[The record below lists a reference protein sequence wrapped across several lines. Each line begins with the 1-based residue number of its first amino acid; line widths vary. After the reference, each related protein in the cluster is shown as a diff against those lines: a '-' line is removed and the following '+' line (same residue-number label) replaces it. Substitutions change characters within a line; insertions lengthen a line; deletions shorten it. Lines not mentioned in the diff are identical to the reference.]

1 MDADYTNPHPSRGER
16 DRAWIR
22 ELIDKL
28 VELEADNRSYRD
40 KIKVMSAENTQLRNN
55 VLDDPNLRQ
64 AFLEAAHKD
73 HKALVDRHAKSVEQY
88 NSIIDQHLAVNA
100 DLKAEVERYKFTL
113 EEERQI
119 ARQDWAGLRCEHD
132 RVKRALEQAEAE
144 VERWDFIHR
153 MDTLAIRKQKEE
165 IERLKSVLASK
176 DVQGSP
182 QE

>member
-28 VELEADNRSYRD
+28 VDLEADNRSYRD

-73 HKALVDRHAKSVEQY
+73 HQALVDRHAKSVEQY
-88 NSIIDQHLAVNA
+88 NSIIDQHLAVNGDLKDEIKRLRYQA
-100 DLKAEVERYKFTL
+100 VHDVGHLGEQSAEIARLKAEVERLRK
-113 EEERQI
+113 
-119 ARQDWAGLRCEHD
+119 AGD
-132 RVKRALEQAEAE
+132 Y
-144 VERWDFIHR
+144 
-153 MDTLAIRKQKEE
+153 LADHLAHEFGTCPSIE
-165 IERLKSVLASK
+165 IWNAAK